1 MENRWFKNAVIYC
14 VDVDTF
20 RDGNGDGIGDFIGL
34 RQALSYLAGLGVT
47 CIWLLPFYNS
57 PDRDNGYDITDYLS
71 VHPHLGDLGDF
82 AAFMCE
88 ANHRGIGAIIDL
100 GSTIRPTNILGFKP
114 LVVTIL
120 NTTVTMFG
128 ERMTQAIHRPKRC
141 SRERNPASGS
151 STSWRRPTIS
161 IGFIRINP
169 ISIPGS
175 DGARRNEEGH
185 GFLADVGRSGFSGT
199 LRLS

>member
-57 PDRDNGYDITDYLS
+57 PDRDNGYDIADYLS

-82 AAFMCE
+82 CATFALPPRDSSFDE
-88 ANHRGIGAIIDL
+88 
-100 GSTIRPTNILGFKP
+100 T
-114 LVVTIL
+114 
-120 NTTVTMFG
+120 
-128 ERMTQAIHRPKRC
+128 
-141 SRERNPASGS
+141 SG
-151 STSWRRPTIS
+151 
-161 IGFIRINP
+161 
-169 ISIPGS
+169 
-175 DGARRNEEGH
+175 
-185 GFLADVGRSGFSGT
+185 
-199 LRLS
+199 